1 MEFIVEKCV
10 GKEMMPTDFNI
21 PEMEKTGSIPV
32 FILIWYS
39 INTTCTKTTRGEE
52 VLIWR
57 SWRVSNAA

>member
-52 VLIWR
+52 VLI
-57 SWRVSNAA
+57 